1 MMANVRKATGREKWV
16 VFKTDPLKIKTT
28 QSGYRRSVVTRT
40 FEFLHFE
47 LECGHWLRG
56 DFLSKR
62 KDGRHEC
69 MDCIETPNVQIE
81 GQPAVGLSRSNAG
94 LGADNGDEND
104 KSTR

>member
-1 MMANVRKATGREKWV
+1 MRILRKATGREKWV

-28 QSGYRRSVVTRT
+28 QSGYRRSVVTKT

-69 MDCIETPNVQIE
+69 MDCIET
-81 GQPAVGLSRSNAG
+81 RSNAG